1 MLAMIGRVSI
11 ITFWFN
17 NNFVIG
23 NFNFNLSSIELICLE
38 GSILED
44 INSING
50 KRIDIDFFSISNSDF
65 NLISSNIFNFDNP
78 FIRLTRDGGIICG
91 T

>member
-1 MLAMIGRVSI
+1 MIGRVSI

-17 NNFVIG
+17 HNFIIG
-23 NFNFNLSSIELICLE
+23 NFNFNLSSIELICLK

-65 NLISSNIFNFDNP
+65 NLISSDIINFDNP
-78 FIRLTRDGGIICG
+78 FIRLTRDDGIILG